1 MAFFYVFPALLE
13 SCLLLFSE
21 PILSAID
28 FPLPVIELLH
38 YIPQMAILHNV

>member
-21 PILSAID
+21 PILPAIN
-28 FPLPVIELLH
+28 FPLPAIELLH
-38 YIPQMAILHNV
+38 YVPRMAILHNV